1 MIVISAVLQAKP
13 GCETELES
21 ALRAMIPHV
30 RQEGGVVDYALHR
43 ASDDAGRFFYYEKY
57 RDQAAL
63 DVHMATPYL
72 KALLDKV
79 PQLCARAPVIDL
91 YQPLASI
98 HD

>member
-1 MIVISAVLQAKP
+1 MIVISAVLQARP
-13 GCETELES
+13 GCESELEI
-21 ALRAMIPHV
+21 ALRAMIPPV
-30 RQEGGVVDYALHR
+30 RRESGVVDYSLHR
-43 ASDDAGRFFYYEKY
+43 ASDDAGCFFYYEKY

-63 DVHMATPYL
+63 DAHMATPYL

-79 PQLCARAPVIDL
+79 PEICAKAPVVEL